1 MNDIIYGWVEF
12 FLVILVAMIVF
23 AGYTIVMVI
32 NKLVHWVN
40 QRKRRKVTNTNRK
53 VFEKNYD

>member
-1 MNDIIYGWVEF
+1 MTDIIYGWVEF

-23 AGYTIVMVI
+23 AGYTIVIVI
-32 NKLVHWVN
+32 NKLVHWFN

>member
-1 MNDIIYGWVEF
+1 MTDIIYGWVEF

-32 NKLVHWVN
+32 NKLVYWFN

>member
-1 MNDIIYGWVEF
+1 MIDISYGWVEF
-12 FLVILVAMIVF
+12 FLVILVAIIVF
-23 AGYTIVMVI
+23 AGYTIIMI
-32 NKLVHWVN
+32 ISNLVYWFN